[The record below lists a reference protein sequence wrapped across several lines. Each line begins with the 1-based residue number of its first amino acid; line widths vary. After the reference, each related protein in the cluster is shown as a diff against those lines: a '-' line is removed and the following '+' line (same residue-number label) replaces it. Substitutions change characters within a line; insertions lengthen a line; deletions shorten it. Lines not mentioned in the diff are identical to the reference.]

1 MQPTEIGKVELKFSG
16 DSRILAGV
24 SGAVNHLA
32 EVAGMDEA
40 GRATLVAAIEDA
52 CQEAFHLLSNGEA
65 LIEMSL
71 ATVNGRIEAV
81 MTFHGVKGEAGGAE
95 KIQRT
100 LSGRIDRVT
109 QDARGGTIR
118 LTLVKNLGAHGAKH

>member
-1 MQPTEIGKVELKFSG
+1 VQPTEIGKVELKFSG

-32 EVAGMDEA
+32 EVAGMDEPE
-40 GRATLVAAIEDA
+40 RATLVAAIEDA
-52 CQEAFHLLSNGEA
+52 CQEAFHLVPNGEP

-81 MTFHGVKGEAGGAE
+81 MTLHGMNGESGGAE

-100 LSGRIDRVT
+100 LAGRIDRVM
-109 QDARGGTIR
+109 QDARGDTIR
-118 LTLVKNLGAHGAKH
+118 LTLVKNLGAHGSKP